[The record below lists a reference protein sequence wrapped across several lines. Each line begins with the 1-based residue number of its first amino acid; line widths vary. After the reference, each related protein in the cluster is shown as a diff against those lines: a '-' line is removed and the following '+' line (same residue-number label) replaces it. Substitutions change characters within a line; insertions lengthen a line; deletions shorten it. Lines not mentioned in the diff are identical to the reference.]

1 MWHTVAIHT
10 RKCIMAGARIDNRE
24 RIDDRKSHRNPA
36 GHAGKVPSFQST
48 VRGAWYSDSR
58 TCLCRLVSGRREPP
72 HLFPHLLSFFLSFFW
87 SRLSGRHC
95 IVEPYGSGVERK
107 RMLLTSSSFET
118 MGSSVGSR
126 QPLLCVVVF
135 ASEFESTQ
143 L

>member
-1 MWHTVAIHT
+1 MTIEKGLTTERAIET
-10 RKCIMAGARIDNRE
+10 PLVMRAKYPRFRVRC
-24 RIDDRKSHRNPA
+24 
-36 GHAGKVPSFQST
+36 V
-48 VRGAWYSDSR
+48 VRGTR
-58 TCLCRLVSGRREPP
+58 IRGLVSVASSADAASRRTSF
-72 HLFPHLLSFFLSFFW
+72 LIFFLSFFLSFFW

-135 ASEFESTQ
+135 ASEFESTAVVMPKFWNHH
-143 L
+143 LEISKSF